1 MKLKL
6 ILLVLVI
13 IITNKVSYSQILKDT
28 NFVYPTLRLAASAM
42 HSSKTKLL
50 TFILKDE
57 IQIGFQK
64 KIHENTMLCSNIK
77 QELAFISFYDSITR
91 KEFDRFFW
99 ETNITVPRK
108 RGKTV
113 FTLTF
118 DGPLFNTYKYKVKK
132 DSLIKEKIGKFFIPS
147 IITMGYGWEGRIFKN
162 SRIKI
167 CYFAFDGKLKLKE
180 AKFEDDHNYLFMGEE
195 QYFKVDYSMNLLVD
209 IKEKLAKNLYI
220 KSLLTINACG
230 LSQKSI
236 VLKFSNEFCVEVTNF
251 LDIIISS
258 KVDYNPQFSY
268 EMYLFNEIC
277 LNYHIGKKLK
287 L

>member
-1 MKLKL
+1 MKQKL
-6 ILLVLVI
+6 TLVVI
-13 IITNKVSYSQILKDT
+13 IIITFKVSYSQILKDT
-28 NFVYPTLRLAASAM
+28 NFIYPKLRLAASAM

-77 QELAFISFYDSITR
+77 QELAFINFYDSLTR
-91 KEFDRFFW
+91 KEFDRCFW

-108 RGKTV
+108 RGRTV

-118 DGPLFNTYKYKVKK
+118 DGPLLNTYRYKVKK
-132 DSLIKEKIGKFFIPS
+132 DSLIKEKIGKFFSPS
-147 IITMGYGWEGRIFKN
+147 IITIGYGWEGKIFKN

-167 CYFAFDGKLKLKE
+167 CYFAFDGKLKLKGT
-180 AKFEDDHNYLFMGEE
+180 KFEDDHNYLFMGKD
-195 QYFKVDYSMNLLVD
+195 QYFKVDYSMNILVD
-209 IKEKLAKNLYI
+209 IKEKLAGNLYL

-236 VLKFSNEFCVEVTNF
+236 ILKFSNEFCVEVTKF
-251 LDIIISS
+251 LDVVISS
-258 KVDYNPQFSY
+258 KADYNPQISY
-268 EMYLFNEIC
+268 EVYLYNEIC
-277 LNYHIGKKLK
+277 LSYHIGNKIKL
-287 L
+287 

>member
-1 MKLKL
+1 MQLKL
-6 ILLVLVI
+6 TLFVLLILNTYKI
-13 IITNKVSYSQILKDT
+13 SFSQTLKDT

-50 TFILKDE
+50 TFVLKDE
-57 IQIGFQK
+57 VQIRFQK
-64 KIHENTMLCSNIK
+64 KIHENTMLCSNLK
-77 QELAFISFYDSITR
+77 QELAFINFYDSLTR

-99 ETNITVPRK
+99 ETNITTPRN

-118 DGPLFNTYKYKVKK
+118 DGPLLNTYRYKVKK
-132 DSLIKEKIGKFFIPS
+132 DSLIKEKIGKFFSPS
-147 IITMGYGWEGRIFKN
+147 IITMGYGWEGKIFKN

-180 AKFEDDHNYLFMGEE
+180 AKFVDDHNYLFMGDE
-195 QYFKVDYSMNLLVD
+195 QYFKVDYSMNILAD
-209 IKEKLAKNLYI
+209 IKEKLARNLFL

-236 VLKFSNEFCVEVTNF
+236 IIKFSNEFCVEVTDF
-251 LDIIISS
+251 IDIIISS
-258 KVDYNPQFSY
+258 KADYNPLFSY
-268 EMYLFNEIC
+268 VVYWFNEIC
-277 LNYHIGKKLK
+277 INYHIGRKFKI
-287 L
+287 

>member
-6 ILLVLVI
+6 FLLVTLIVV
-13 IITNKVSYSQILKDT
+13 TSKVSYSQILKDT
-28 NFVYPTLRLAASAM
+28 NFVFPSLRLAASAM

-57 IQIGFQK
+57 VKISFQK
-64 KIHENTMLCSNIK
+64 KIHESTMFCSNFK
-77 QELAFISFYDSITR
+77 QELAFINFYDSLTR
-91 KEFDRFFW
+91 KEFDRCFW
-99 ETNITVPRK
+99 ENNITVVRK

-118 DGPLFNTYKYKVKK
+118 DGPLLTTYKYKVKK
-132 DSLIKEKIGKFFIPS
+132 DSLIKEKTGKFFSPS
-147 IITMGYGWEGRIFKN
+147 IITMGYGWEGKLFKN

-180 AKFEDDHNYLFMGEE
+180 KEFEDDHNYLFMGDE
-195 QYFKVDYSMNLLVD
+195 QYLKVDYSMNILVD
-209 IKEKLAKNLYI
+209 INEKLAKNLYL
-220 KSLLTINACG
+220 KSFLTINACG
-230 LSQKSI
+230 LSQKNI

-251 LDIIISS
+251 LDVTISS

-268 EMYLFNEIC
+268 EIYLYNEIC
-277 LNYHIGKKLK
+277 LNYHISRKIKL
-287 L
+287 